1 MRELG
6 IFLIMVGIAVPL
18 LGGHLITPRH
28 LGKKYWQLA
37 RDFKEEKIQKG
48 DEHHLDAEFSYLD
61 SLVIKGSIAALLF
74 GVLMV
79 LLSLVI

>member
-6 IFLIMVGIAVPL
+6 IFLIMLGIAVPL

-28 LGKKYWQLA
+28 LGKKYWNLGG
-37 RDFKEEKIQKG
+37 DFKERKIQKE
-48 DEHHLDAEFSYLD
+48 DEHYQDAEFSYLD
-61 SLVIKGSIAALLF
+61 SLVIKGSIAALLL
-74 GVLMV
+74 GVLIV

>member
-6 IFLIMVGIAVPL
+6 IFLIMLGIAVPL

-28 LGKKYWQLA
+28 LGKKYWKLGG
-37 RDFKEEKIQKG
+37 DFKEGKIQKE
-48 DEHHLDAEFSYLD
+48 DEHYQDAEFSYLD
-61 SLVIKGSIAALLF
+61 SLVIKGSIAALLL
-74 GVLMV
+74 GVLIV